1 MFNSEYEIGT
11 AICLEEGGL
20 VCFSPMVQIPSAS
33 DTAIFGQREYL
44 NRYSELH
51 FLSSINE

>member
-20 VCFSPMVQIPSAS
+20 VCFSPMALITSAIDTVFFWPKGIFKQIFMIMFS
-33 DTAIFGQREYL
+33 FQCK
-44 NRYSELH
+44 
-51 FLSSINE
+51 

>member
-20 VCFSPMVQIPSAS
+20 VCFSPMALITSAI
-33 DTAIFGQREYL
+33 DTVFFGQREYL
-44 NRYSELH
+44 NRYS
-51 FLSSINE
+51 